1 MPAQI
6 TIPIGSKSA
15 RLEVR
20 TKANIHLRSSDERIS
35 AKRISAD
42 PNTDKM
48 VYEITAEDTRKELQN
63 VVITLDNPYTGQVA
77 HPPPRARVHIDHLMH
92 AQPTVSAHASLFR
105 FVCPSPFGD
114 DHSKSM

>member
-35 AKRISAD
+35 AKRTSAD

-63 VVITLDNPYTGQVA
+63 VVIPLDNPYPGQVSP
-77 HPPPRARVHIDHLMH
+77 PPPRSH
-92 AQPTVSAHASLFR
+92 
-105 FVCPSPFGD
+105 
-114 DHSKSM
+114 

>member
-35 AKRISAD
+35 AKRTSAD

-63 VVITLDNPYTGQVA
+63 VVITLDNPYTGQVS
-77 HPPPRARVHIDHLMH
+77 HPPPRCRGAVVVGPPAGPGGGWWVGLCG
-92 AQPTVSAHASLFR
+92 A
-105 FVCPSPFGD
+105 PSKCRLG
-114 DHSKSM
+114 